1 MNLNVFTVKKLM
13 AEKRMTGAEMARRA
27 GLTAASV
34 SLIMA
39 RGTCNVVSAG
49 KIADALGVPV
59 EIIAA
64 S

>member
-1 MNLNVFTVKKLM
+1 MNLNVFILKSLM
-13 AEKRMTGAEMARRA
+13 AKKRITGAELSRRS
-27 GLTAASV
+27 GLTRATV